1 MVYVAFVFAIFG
13 FLAYMEISS
22 LKKRVDELERS
33 LSKQE
38 GTSYYNRRKSL
49 SQIARSYIG
58 KPVTLTM
65 KEDHMDP
72 DIISYGNTRHGSNTI
87 LDVDEDW
94 VLVRIKTPKGEKEK
108 LIRLESIQT
117 IGEPQQ

>member
-13 FLAYMEISS
+13 LMAYLEISG
-22 LKKRVDELERS
+22 LKKRVDELERT

-38 GTSYYNRRKSL
+38 GTSYYNSRKSL

-58 KPVTLTM
+58 KPVSLTM
-65 KEDHMDP
+65 KEGHMDP
-72 DIISYGNTRHGSNTI
+72 DIISYGNTKHGSNTI
-87 LDVDEDW
+87 MDVDEDW
-94 VLVRIKTPKGEKEK
+94 VLIRIKTPKGEKEK

-117 IGEPQQ
+117 IGETQL

>member
-1 MVYVAFVFAIFG
+1 MIYVAFVFAIFG
-13 FLAYMEISS
+13 FMAYLQISS
-22 LKKRVDELERS
+22 LKKRVDELERT
-33 LSKQE
+33 LSKQK

-65 KEDHMDP
+65 KEDHMDS
-72 DIISYGNTRHGSNTI
+72 DIISYGNTKRGSNTI
-87 LDVDEDW
+87 VDVDEDW
-94 VLVRIKTPKGEKEK
+94 ILIRIKSPKGEKEK

-117 IGEPQQ
+117 IGDTQP

>member
-1 MVYVAFVFAIFG
+1 MIYVAFVFAIFG
-13 FLAYMEISS
+13 FMAYLQISS
-22 LKKRVDELERS
+22 LKKRVDELERT

-65 KEDHMDP
+65 KEDHMDS
-72 DIISYGNTRHGSNTI
+72 DIISYEIPNAAPIPSWTSMRTGS
-87 LDVDEDW
+87 
-94 VLVRIKTPKGEKEK
+94 
-108 LIRLESIQT
+108 
-117 IGEPQQ
+117 

>member
-1 MVYVAFVFAIFG
+1 MIYVAFVFAIFG
-13 FLAYMEISS
+13 FMAYLQISS
-22 LKKRVDELERS
+22 LKKRVDELERT

-38 GTSYYNRRKSL
+38 GTSYYTRRKSL

-65 KEDHMDP
+65 KEDHMDS
-72 DIISYGNTRHGSNTI
+72 DIISYGNTKRGSNTI
-87 LDVDEDW
+87 VDVDEDW
-94 VLVRIKTPKGEKEK
+94 ILIRIKSPKGEKEK

-117 IGEPQQ
+117 IGDTQP

>member
-1 MVYVAFVFAIFG
+1 MIYVAFVFAIFG
-13 FLAYMEISS
+13 LLAYLQSSS
-22 LKKRVDELERS
+22 LKKRVDELERT

-49 SQIARSYIG
+49 SQIAKSYIG

-65 KEDHMDP
+65 KEDHMDS
-72 DIISYGNTRHGSNTI
+72 DIIVYGNTNRGTNTI
-87 LDVDEDW
+87 LDVDEEW
-94 VLVRIKTPKGEKEK
+94 ILIRIKTPKREKEK

-117 IGEPQQ
+117 IGDAQL

>member
-1 MVYVAFVFAIFG
+1 MIYVAFVFAIFG
-13 FLAYMEISS
+13 FMAYLQISS
-22 LKKRVDELERS
+22 LKKRVDELERT
-33 LSKQE
+33 LSKQK

-65 KEDHMDP
+65 KEDHMDS
-72 DIISYGNTRHGSNTI
+72 DIISYGNTKRGSNTI
-87 LDVDEDW
+87 VDVDEDW
-94 VLVRIKTPKGEKEK
+94 ILLRIKTPKGEKEK

-117 IGEPQQ
+117 IGGTHP

>member
-1 MVYVAFVFAIFG
+1 MIYVAFVFAIFG
-13 FLAYMEISS
+13 FMAYLQISS
-22 LKKRVDELERS
+22 LKKRVDELERT
-33 LSKQE
+33 LSKQK

-65 KEDHMDP
+65 KEDHMDS
-72 DIISYGNTRHGSNTI
+72 DIISYGNTKRGSNTI
-87 LDVDEDW
+87 VDVDEDW
-94 VLVRIKTPKGEKEK
+94 ILLRIKTPKGEKEK

-117 IGEPQQ
+117 IGDTQP

>member
-1 MVYVAFVFAIFG
+1 MIYVAFVFAIFG
-13 FLAYMEISS
+13 FMAYLQISS
-22 LKKRVDELERS
+22 LKKRVDELERT

-65 KEDHMDP
+65 RTGSLGASTSSSLPSQNLLRQMPVMRHMSPSGSLDSTSTAQ
-72 DIISYGNTRHGSNTI
+72 SYARM
-87 LDVDEDW
+87 
-94 VLVRIKTPKGEKEK
+94 
-108 LIRLESIQT
+108 
-117 IGEPQQ
+117 

>member
-13 FLAYMEISS
+13 LMAYLEISG
-22 LKKRVDELERS
+22 LRKRVDELERT

-38 GTSYYNRRKSL
+38 GTSYYNSRKSL

-58 KPVTLTM
+58 KPVSLTM

-72 DIISYGNTRHGSNTI
+72 DIISYGNTKHGSNTI
-87 LDVDEDW
+87 MDVDEEW
-94 VLVRIKTPKGEKEK
+94 VLIRIKTPKGEKEK

-117 IGEPQQ
+117 IGETQL

>member
-1 MVYVAFVFAIFG
+1 MIYVAFVFAIFG
-13 FLAYMEISS
+13 FMAYLQISS
-22 LKKRVDELERS
+22 LKKRVDELERT
-33 LSKQE
+33 LSKQK

-65 KEDHMDP
+65 KEDHMDS
-72 DIISYGNTRHGSNTI
+72 DIISYGNTKRGSNTI
-87 LDVDEDW
+87 VDVDEDW
-94 VLVRIKTPKGEKEK
+94 ILLRIKTPKGEKEK

-117 IGEPQQ
+117 IGDTHP